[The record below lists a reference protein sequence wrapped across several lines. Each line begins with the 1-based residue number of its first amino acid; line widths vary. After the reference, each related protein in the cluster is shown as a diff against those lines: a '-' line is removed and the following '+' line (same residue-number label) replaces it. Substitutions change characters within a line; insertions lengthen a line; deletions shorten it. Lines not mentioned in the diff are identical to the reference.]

1 MVRIPFLKRLIVPF
15 TTVSSASL
23 MFTFQSAKAATIG
36 DVVFQKRG
44 VLTHNFGG
52 DSNGFSLLEMPKQA
66 IHNIDI
72 FTGYIMKGIDWLNNL
87 PLSIPKMTA
96 DLLTY
101 IFHFLSKI
109 VLQTPLF
116 IFNNPYIKNT
126 SLTFALISITLVT
139 IFTVFEAFMQMI
151 NKKHT
156 DFHTIAKRW
165 LIVASV
171 SGFVPFAFETGFGF
185 LNKLTDAITSMG
197 LNGGNSHGLISE
209 EKMGWFDTLVII
221 LFDLTAIS
229 MLIPICLQAG
239 RRWWDLLCLCAIS
252 PLALS
257 AFCFDRHKHYFDKW
271 LESVKTHSLSQLVY
285 AVYILLMGIMIF
297 STQSI
302 QGGFITLAIKI
313 VLVLAGL
320 NKMTHP
326 PQFIKRMTDNG
337 SDVFDE
343 YDKTK
348 GTLKDV
354 YDTLTFRNFRP
365 VQFLRDRKEKKLA
378 QANKLSSLRKKHGK
392 RYVSDLL

>member
-1 MVRIPFLKRLIVPF
+1 MVRIPFLKRLIVPYSAI
-15 TTVSSASL
+15 TTSSL
-23 MFTFQSAKAATIG
+23 IFTFNSAKAATIG
-36 DVVFQKRG
+36 DVVFQKQG
-44 VLTHNFGG
+44 VLTHGMKTKA
-52 DSNGFSLLEMPKQA
+52 GFSLLEFPKQV
-66 IHNIDI
+66 IHNIDEI
-72 FTGYIMKGIDWLNNL
+72 TSYIMKAIDWFNNL
-87 PLSIPKMTA
+87 PVSIPKMTA
-96 DLLTY
+96 DLLTS

-116 IFNNPYIKNT
+116 IFNNPYLKNT

-151 NKKHT
+151 NEKHT

-171 SGFVPFAFETGFGF
+171 SGFMPFAFETGFGF
-185 LNKLTDAITSMG
+185 LNKLTDAISSMG
-197 LNGGNSHGLISE
+197 MNGGNSNGLIYG

-257 AFCFDRHKHYFDKW
+257 AYCFDRHKHYFDKW
-271 LESVKTHSLSQLVY
+271 LDSVKTHSLSQLVY

-297 STQSI
+297 STQAI
-302 QGGFITLAIKI
+302 HGGFLTLAIKI

-320 NKMTHP
+320 TKLTHP

-337 SDVFDE
+337 TDVFDE

-348 GTLKDV
+348 NTLKDV
-354 YDTLTFRNFRP
+354 YDTLTFKNFRP
-365 VQFLRDRKEKKLA
+365 LQFLRDRKEKKLS
-378 QANKLSSLRKKHGK
+378 QVSSLRKKHK
-392 RYVSDLL
+392 RRYVGDLL

>member
-1 MVRIPFLKRLIVPF
+1 
-15 TTVSSASL
+15 
-23 MFTFQSAKAATIG
+23 
-36 DVVFQKRG
+36 
-44 VLTHNFGG
+44 
-52 DSNGFSLLEMPKQA
+52 
-66 IHNIDI
+66 
-72 FTGYIMKGIDWLNNL
+72 
-87 PLSIPKMTA
+87 MTA

-126 SLTFALISITLVT
+126 SLTFAVISITLVT
-139 IFTVFEAFMQMI
+139 IFTIFEAFMQMI

-156 DFHTIAKRW
+156 DFKTIAKRW
-165 LIVASV
+165 LVVASV
-171 SGFVPFAFETGFGF
+171 SGFMPFAFETGFGF
-185 LNKLTDAITSMG
+185 LNKLTDAISSMG
-197 LNGGNSHGLISE
+197 MNGGNSHGLIYG

-229 MLIPICLQAG
+229 MLIPIVLQAG
-239 RRWWDLLCLCAIS
+239 RRWFDLLILCAIS

-257 AFCFDRHKHYFDKW
+257 SFCFERHRHYFDKW
-271 LESVKTHSLSQLVY
+271 LDSVKLHGLSQLVY
-285 AVYILLMGIMIF
+285 AVYILMLGILIF
-297 STQSI
+297 STQAI

-354 YDTLTFRNFRP
+354 YDTLTFKNFR
-365 VQFLRDRKEKKLA
+365 VTQFLKERKEKKLA
-378 QANKLSSLRKKHGK
+378 KISKLRKQHK
-392 RYVSDLL
+392 RRFVGDLL